1 MSRLQNIVEK
11 MKRSTR
17 STNNLKQSENEDNSR
32 PNQGVEGFEKC
43 LWPLWEYQQYDSVMV
58 SHYRTVHKVE
68 DIPKFRLNHDREK
81 WYEKVKA
88 AVDKKKAEEDEK
100 KARLDA
106 VAETS
111 PGYFIATDSS
121 FGNSILPVI
130 PRPPTPRRSRDRRRR
145 SEP

>member
-1 MSRLQNIVEK
+1 

-43 LWPLWEYQQYDSVMV
+43 LWPLCEYQQYDSVMV

-81 WYEKVKA
+81 WYEEVKGGRRQEEGRGGREKGQAGRRGRDEPRLLHSGGLVVRKLHSARHPATAGA
-88 AVDKKKAEEDEK
+88 APGP
-100 KARLDA
+100 R
-106 VAETS
+106 S
-111 PGYFIATDSS
+111 PT
-121 FGNSILPVI
+121 
-130 PRPPTPRRSRDRRRR
+130 T
-145 SEP
+145 E